1 MDREPAGVTDAEP
14 RPAAARG
21 RRRRRAAILAVTVVP
36 AVVVVVAVIAVL
48 GVFATRRE
56 ATTHA
61 SPAATPGPT
70 ATASPSVPAI
80 YRRVRPSVVVIRTND
95 ALGSGVIVADDGTIV
110 TANHVIA
117 GASQITVTFF
127 DGTTT
132 RAAVVSA
139 NPKLDVAVLS
149 PASLPEVVVPAALGG
164 DANVGAPVVA
174 VGNPL
179 GLADSVSAGVISGLN
194 RTAQT
199 AEGTYSGLIQFD
211 ASVNPGSSGGP
222 LLNARGLIVG
232 IVVSI
237 VNPAHEDAFAGIG
250 FAVPIGAVLGGGS
263 GTGPGH
269 GPQI

>member
-1 MDREPAGVTDAEP
+1 MDAEP

-21 RRRRRAAILAVTVVP
+21 PRRRRAA
-36 AVVVVVAVIAVL
+36 VVVVGLVLAALVAVIAVL
-48 GVFATRRE
+48 ATRLGV
-56 ATTHA
+56 ASSA
-61 SPAATPGPT
+61 SPAATPRPTAT
-70 ATASPSVPAI
+70 ATASPSVSAI
-80 YRRVRPSVVVIRTND
+80 YQRVRPSVVVIRTNH

-117 GASQITVTFF
+117 GANRIKVTFF
-127 DGTTT
+127 DGSSTS
-132 RAAVVSA
+132 AAVVSA
-139 NPKLDVAVLS
+139 NPKMDVAVLS

-164 DANVGAPVVA
+164 GADVGAPVVA

-199 AEGTYSGLIQFD
+199 ADGTYSGLIQFD
-211 ASVNPGSSGGP
+211 ASVNPGSSGGA
-222 LLNARGLIVG
+222 LLDKRGLVIG

-250 FAVPIGAVLGGGS
+250 FAVPIGSALGGGS
-263 GTGPGH
+263 ATRPGN